1 MRILVILALGLQS
14 VAAPPPK
21 TMSALMIDPI
31 YPASDA
37 IFYIGTRTPG
47 SEAEWRA
54 LETRTA
60 ALVDAA
66 GALTTPAYFR
76 DRIRWMADAK
86 LMIDASTAALAAV
99 KKHDVAALEEL
110 NEPLYNSCVTC
121 HQHYRPNYGS
131 RPVASPQS
139 PASVVS
145 LEGTWN
151 FSTVTPL
158 ERPAEFAG
166 KPTMTDA
173 EAAAYEKRIVSQND
187 RDQRSTSADADVASA
202 YNEFW
207 WDRGTHV
214 ATVNGTHQTS
224 LVVDPRD
231 GRIPAQTAAAQQA
244 AAARADDRR
253 QHPAD
258 GPEDRSLGERC
269 LAFNAGPPMMSG
281 PYNNYVQIFQKSDA
295 IVIYNEMIHD
305 ARVIPIESTA
315 TPSHPPATIRRWQGD
330 SRAHWDG
337 ATLVVDTTNFTD
349 KTSFRGTDQ
358 NLHLIERFSRADA
371 NTLLYEFT
379 IDDPTAFTKPW
390 TVALPMTKTD
400 DRIFEYACHEGN
412 YALMDI
418 LRGARYG
425 EKQR

>member
-47 SEAEWRA
+47 SEAEWRT

-224 LVVDPRD
+224 LIVDPRD
-231 GRIPAQTAAAQQA
+231 GRIPA
-244 AAARADDRR
+244 
-253 QHPAD
+253 
-258 GPEDRSLGERC
+258 
-269 LAFNAGPPMMSG
+269 
-281 PYNNYVQIFQKSDA
+281 
-295 IVIYNEMIHD
+295 
-305 ARVIPIESTA
+305 
-315 TPSHPPATIRRWQGD
+315 
-330 SRAHWDG
+330 
-337 ATLVVDTTNFTD
+337 
-349 KTSFRGTDQ
+349 
-358 NLHLIERFSRADA
+358 
-371 NTLLYEFT
+371 
-379 IDDPTAFTKPW
+379 
-390 TVALPMTKTD
+390 
-400 DRIFEYACHEGN
+400 
-412 YALMDI
+412 
-418 LRGARYG
+418 
-425 EKQR
+425 